1 MRTWDMNL
9 LSGAAVWRLG
19 FLRPFLAMVDRLFAE
34 DERKIHVLH
43 KCRSNK
49 RALKD
54 CRAAYPYSGGLD
66 ARTFD
71 RLRSD
76 ALRRYAMDG
85 QIYGVEVPQDLCTG
99 SPADF
104 ARLNLPWYL
113 AELQNTAAPQLW
125 NRTAALAW
133 TRAGFESHEQ
143 LCNSIEGW
151 YMRKIRCYQPFTDHF

>member
-34 DERKIHVLH
+34 DERSIHWH

-49 RALKD
+49 RALKE
-54 CRAAYPYSGGLD
+54 CQSAHPYSGGLG

-85 QIYGVEVPQDLCTG
+85 QIYGVEVPQDLCAG
-99 SPADF
+99 GHRLCSPE
-104 ARLNLPWYL
+104 L
-113 AELQNTAAPQLW
+113 AVVSC
-125 NRTAALAW
+125 RTPEYCG
-133 TRAGFESHEQ
+133 TSIVESHCSAGMDSSW
-143 LCNSIEGW
+143 L
-151 YMRKIRCYQPFTDHF
+151 